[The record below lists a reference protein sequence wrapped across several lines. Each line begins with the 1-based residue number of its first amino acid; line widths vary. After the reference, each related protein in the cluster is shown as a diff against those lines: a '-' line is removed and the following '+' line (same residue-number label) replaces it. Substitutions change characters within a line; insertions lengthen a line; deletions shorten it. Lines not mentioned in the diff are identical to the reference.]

1 MFRGAITAL
10 VTPFRNGKIDEEAF
24 RSHID
29 WQIAQGIHGI
39 VPCGTTGESATLSHE
54 EHRRVV
60 EIAVEE
66 AKGRVPVIAGT
77 GSNNTSEA
85 VALTLHA
92 KKAGASAALMITP
105 YYNKPSPE
113 GMYLHYKKVAEEAAF
128 PIIVYNVPGRTAVNL
143 APETVARI
151 AKIPGIVGIKEAT
164 GNLEQVSRLVELCGE
179 AFDVFSGDDAT
190 NLPLLALGGCG
201 AISVV
206 SNIAPRDMSDMCEA
220 FFAGDIK
227 KARQLH
233 YKMAPLA
240 RDLFVEVNPV
250 PVKAALAM
258 MGRMEESV
266 RLPLCGLREES
277 RSKLRKTIEA
287 YGLAGGAK

>member
-113 GMYLHYKKVAEEAAF
+113 GMYLHYKKVAEESAF

-151 AKIPGIVGIKEAT
+151 SKVPGIVGIKEAT
-164 GNLEQVSRLVELCGE
+164 GNLEQVSRIIELCGE
-179 AFDVFSGDDAT
+179 SFDVFSGDDAT

-201 AISVV
+201 VISVV
-206 SNIAPRDMSDMCEA
+206 SNLAPRDMSAMCEA

-227 KARQLH
+227 KARELH

-250 PVKAALAM
+250 PVKAALGM
-258 MGRMEESV
+258 MGRIEDTV
-266 RLPLCGLREES
+266 RLPLCQLREES
-277 RSKLRKTIEA
+277 FKKLRKTVEA